1 MAHNIRIV
9 HFHHLDRRHAFQA
22 LGNIAKARE
31 ARQQIGLIGIAGE
44 HHHRMPAEAR
54 EQHLQL
60 AEGAILRF
68 IDHDESVI
76 ERAPAHISDRRNLD
90 RAFSEERAQALAAEP
105 VGERIVERAQI
116 RRELVFQITGQKA
129 IITRAKKSIANFK
142 IRRGMPIGCA
152 VTLRGDRMYEFLDR
166 LCNVVLPRVRDF
178 RGLPSNAFDGRGNY
192 TLGLK
197 DQLVFPEIDYT
208 RVDKIKGM
216 NITLTTTAKNDEQ
229 GRELLKGLGVPLREK
244 GAAQ

>member
-1 MAHNIRIV
+1 MEGTEEAMKSRLHESYREQTV
-9 HFHHLDRRHAFQA
+9 PALMKHFNWKNSLAVPK
-22 LGNIAKARE
+22 LKKITVN
-31 ARQQIGLIGIAGE
+31 IGLGE
-44 HHHRMPAEAR
+44 ASQNAK
-54 EQHLQL
+54 L
-60 AEGAILRF
+60 
-68 IDHDESVI
+68 
-76 ERAPAHISDRRNLD
+76 LD
-90 RAFSEERAQALAAEP
+90 TA
-105 VGERIVERAQI
+105 VVE
-116 RRELVFQITGQKA
+116 LGQITGQKA
-129 IITRAKKSIANFK
+129 MITRAKKSIANFK
-142 IRRGMPIGCA
+142 IRKGMPIGCA
-152 VTLRGDRMYEFLDR
+152 VTLRGEKMYEFLDR

-216 NITLTTTAKNDEQ
+216 NITLTTSAHNDEE

>member
-1 MAHNIRIV
+1 MKTRLEEKYKSDVLPALIKRFGYKNTMAAPRLRKITVNMGMGEASQNIKL
-9 HFHHLDRRHAFQA
+9 LDTAVVE
-22 LGNIAKARE
+22 L
-31 ARQQIGLIGIAGE
+31 GLIA
-44 HHHRMPAEAR
+44 
-54 EQHLQL
+54 
-60 AEGAILRF
+60 
-68 IDHDESVI
+68 
-76 ERAPAHISDRRNLD
+76 
-90 RAFSEERAQALAAEP
+90 
-105 VGERIVERAQI
+105 
-116 RRELVFQITGQKA
+116 GQKPV
-129 IITRAKKSIANFK
+129 ITRAKKSIANFK
-142 IRRGMPIGCA
+142 IRKGMPIGCA
-152 VTLRGDRMYEFLDR
+152 VTLRGDKMYEFLDR

-244 GAAQ
+244 GVAQ

>member
-1 MAHNIRIV
+1 MNSRLHEKYNKDVVPALTKRFSYPSVMAVPRVKKVTVN
-9 HFHHLDRRHAFQA
+9 
-22 LGNIAKARE
+22 
-31 ARQQIGLIGIAGE
+31 IGLGEASQNVKLLDTAAQELGQIAG
-44 HHHRMPAEAR
+44 
-54 EQHLQL
+54 QK
-60 AEGAILRF
+60 
-68 IDHDESVI
+68 
-76 ERAPAHISDRRNLD
+76 
-90 RAFSEERAQALAAEP
+90 P
-105 VGERIVERAQI
+105 V
-116 RRELVFQITGQKA
+116 
-129 IITRAKKSIANFK
+129 ITRAKKSIANFK
-142 IRRGMPIGCA
+142 IRKGMAIGCA
-152 VTLRGDRMYEFLDR
+152 VTLRGEKMYEFLDR

-216 NITLTTTAKNDEQ
+216 NITLTTSARNDEE